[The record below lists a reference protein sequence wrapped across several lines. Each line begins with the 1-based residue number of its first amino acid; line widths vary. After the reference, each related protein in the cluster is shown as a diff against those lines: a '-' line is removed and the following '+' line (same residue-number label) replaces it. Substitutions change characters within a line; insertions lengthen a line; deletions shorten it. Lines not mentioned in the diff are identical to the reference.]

1 MAEQWLSIVEYA
13 RTYKISDMTVRRRIK
28 TGRLEAVLQDGKY
41 YIPIKPTTV
50 PKTAALKPNE
60 SRRDEGVTSDF
71 APSIVNDS
79 MNRNAEIQI
88 IKGHPTART
97 VYPETPAQPLVA
109 TAKGLTAFSQISPPP
124 PITKDSVYPAP
135 STASS
140 AHHEVGERVI
150 PSSLRQSLI
159 QYETS
164 LIDSKA
170 LISFCESALR
180 KVQDGERKTYEKF
193 KSKLET
199 LEATICA
206 KDQEIK
212 SLRQQ
217 LEDLQLLVKILER
230 RKSAG

>member
-60 SRRDEGVTSDF
+60 SRREEAVTTDF
-71 APSIVNDS
+71 APSMFNDS

-97 VYPETPAQPLVA
+97 VYPETPAQPLAA
-109 TAKGLTAFSQISPPP
+109 TAKGLTAFSQISPTAS
-124 PITKDSVYPAP
+124 ITKDVVYPVP

-140 AHHEVGERVI
+140 AHHEVGEKVI

-199 LEATICA
+199 LEATIGA

>member
-41 YIPIKPTTV
+41 FIPIKPTTI
-50 PKTAALKPNE
+50 PKASLANPSEPPRDGAA
-60 SRRDEGVTSDF
+60 TSDF
-71 APSIVNDS
+71 AAQLGKGSVP
-79 MNRNAEIQI
+79 RHPEIQV
-88 IKGHPTART
+88 IKGHPTAPT
-97 VYPETPAQPLVA
+97 IYPEPPVSPLFTSPKA
-109 TAKGLTAFSQISPPP
+109 IAPPSQGTS
-124 PITKDSVYPAP
+124 TVSAVKDSGFSHSAP
-135 STASS
+135 SSGTDG
-140 AHHEVGERVI
+140 GERLI

-170 LISFCESALR
+170 LIAFCESVLR
-180 KVQDGERKTYEKF
+180 KVQDGERKTVEKF

-199 LEATICA
+199 LEATIVA
-206 KDQEIK
+206 RDQEIK

-230 RKSAG
+230 RKVHG

>member
-50 PKTAALKPNE
+50 PKTAAFKPTE
-60 SRRDEGVTSDF
+60 SRRDEGATSDF
-71 APSIVNDS
+71 SPSVVHDNMS
-79 MNRNAEIQI
+79 RNAEIQI

-97 VYPETPAQPLVA
+97 VYPETPAQPLLA
-109 TAKGLTAFSQISPPP
+109 TPKGLTALNPISPPASV
-124 PITKDSVYPAP
+124 TKDSGYPA
-135 STASS
+135 SS
-140 AHHEVGERVI
+140 KNSSGHHEVGEKVI

-180 KVQDGERKTYEKF
+180 KLQDGERKTFEKF

>member
-50 PKTAALKPNE
+50 PKTAVLKPND
-60 SRRDEGVTSDF
+60 SRRDDGVTADF
-71 APSIVNDS
+71 STSSSNS
-79 MNRNAEIQI
+79 GMGRNSEIQI

-97 VYPETPAQPLVA
+97 VYPETPAQPLLSTPKSFTTV
-109 TAKGLTAFSQISPPP
+109 SPSPPAAAV
-124 PITKDSVYPAP
+124 TKDSAYAP
-135 STASS
+135 SPATTS
-140 AHHEVGERVI
+140 AHHEGGEKLI

-180 KVQDGERKTYEKF
+180 KLQDGERKTFEKF
-193 KSKLET
+193 KCKLET